1 MFMQFIVLAHLKG
14 LKVDGTQD
22 SKRRQQPVSLTDD
35 LFRHFFFFFFC
46 FSLNNFALLVH
57 LLLLLKICL
66 QMGKMSESSRSPD
79 TLSYQAYVNDELL
92 SALKFAG
99 AASLNCA

>member
-35 LFRHFFFFFFC
+35 LFRHFFFFFLFLPQQFC
-46 FSLNNFALLVH
+46 TP
-57 LLLLLKICL
+57 
-66 QMGKMSESSRSPD
+66 RSPPSALENMLTNGENVGKF
-79 TLSYQAYVNDELL
+79 TLARHSLL
-92 SALKFAG
+92 SGLR
-99 AASLNCA
+99 